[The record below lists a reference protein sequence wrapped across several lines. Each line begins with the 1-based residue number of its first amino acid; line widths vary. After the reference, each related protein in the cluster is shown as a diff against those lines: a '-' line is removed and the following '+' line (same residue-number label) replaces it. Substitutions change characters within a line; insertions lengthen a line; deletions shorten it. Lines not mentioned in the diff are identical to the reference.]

1 MAREASW
8 RRELDRIWFSPQ
20 GTRVR
25 EAVGAAAGLLS
36 PSWCVG
42 CGAEDSDLCEE
53 CSDDLRLLTRDPFRA
68 EGRAPALPVVG
79 AAEEELHVLPVI
91 AAGHYG
97 TLLSR
102 AVVGYKDHERIRL
115 DRVLAPALGR
125 AAHAALERL
134 GPGPEESA
142 GEEPV
147 LLIPPPASLSGR
159 TRRSHDPV
167 GHLLERLSDGGGSGA
182 GRSESGRFGDRRSPG
197 AEIARGLLVQRP
209 KSAVASL
216 LPGSAQKGHGLD
228 GRRRRLGGEFRVTGR
243 GERIL
248 PGRKV
253 LLVDDVLTT
262 GVTLHALHRVL
273 TGAGAEVLGACV
285 LAAAEVRR
293 GGDSSQGSGLE

>member
-115 DRVLAPALGR
+115 DRVLAPALDGR
-125 AAHAALERL
+125 RMPRWSGSAL
-134 GPGPEESA
+134 A
-142 GEEPV
+142 
-147 LLIPPPASLSGR
+147 
-159 TRRSHDPV
+159 
-167 GHLLERLSDGGGSGA
+167 
-182 GRSESGRFGDRRSPG
+182 RRSPP
-197 AEIARGLLVQRP
+197 ERSP
-209 KSAVASL
+209 CCSS
-216 LPGSAQKGHGLD
+216 
-228 GRRRRLGGEFRVTGR
+228 RRRPR
-243 GERIL
+243 
-248 PGRKV
+248 
-253 LLVDDVLTT
+253 
-262 GVTLHALHRVL
+262 
-273 TGAGAEVLGACV
+273 
-285 LAAAEVRR
+285 
-293 GGDSSQGSGLE
+293 